1 MSLPKN
7 KKLRKVIYEYDDE
20 RYYISDKE
28 LQSYLDNIESASSI
42 YLTRGYTEGFKPVE
56 WKKIKNKIHGH
67 K

>member
-42 YLTRGYTEGFKPVE
+42 YLTRGYTEGLSQ
-56 WKKIKNKIHGH
+56 
-67 K
+67 